1 MPLFGAHMSIA
12 GGYHLAAET
21 AGRFACQ
28 TVQLFTK
35 NNNQWSGKAIG
46 DEDIRLF
53 KDALRTHNLT
63 KATAHDSYLINLA
76 SPDDVLRLK
85 SLDAFTI
92 EMERAEALGIDY
104 LVMHPG
110 TPTDGDEAAGITR
123 IAQAFDEVFRRC
135 PGFRVLPLLETTAGQ
150 GRSLG
155 HRFEHLAKIREA
167 VSAPERLGVCLDTCH
182 VFAAGY
188 PLAPEANYRATFDEF
203 DAVIGIEH
211 LKAFHLN
218 DSKKPLGSR
227 VDRHE
232 HVGKGCLGLEP
243 FRLLV
248 NDPRFAELPMFLETP
263 KEDDDGKEMDPVN
276 LNVLR
281 GMLKRKSRGRKK

>member
-12 GGYHLAAET
+12 GGYHLAAQT
-21 AGRFACQ
+21 AGRFTCQ

-46 DEDIRLF
+46 EEDIRLF
-53 KDALRTHNLT
+53 KDAMRTHNLS
-63 KATAHDSYLINLA
+63 KATAHVSYLINLA

-85 SLDAFTI
+85 SLDAMSI

-110 TPTDGDEAAGITR
+110 TPTDGDETAGISR
-123 IAQAFDEVFRRC
+123 IASAFDEVFRRC
-135 PGFRVLPLLETTAGQ
+135 SGYRVLPLLETTAGQ

-155 HRFEHLAKIREA
+155 HRFEHLAKIRA
-167 VSAPERLGVCLDTCH
+167 MVSAPERLGVCLDTCH

-188 PLAPEANYRATFDEF
+188 SLSPEADYRATFDEF

-218 DSKKPLGSR
+218 DSKKPQGSR

-232 HVGKGCLGLEP
+232 HLGKGCLGLEP
-243 FRLLV
+243 FRSLV
-248 NDPRFAELPMFLETP
+248 NDTRFADHPMFLETA
-263 KEDDDGKEMDPVN
+263 KEDDAGNEMDPVN
-276 LNVLR
+276 LDVLR
-281 GMLKRKSRGRKK
+281 GLLKKKPRARKK